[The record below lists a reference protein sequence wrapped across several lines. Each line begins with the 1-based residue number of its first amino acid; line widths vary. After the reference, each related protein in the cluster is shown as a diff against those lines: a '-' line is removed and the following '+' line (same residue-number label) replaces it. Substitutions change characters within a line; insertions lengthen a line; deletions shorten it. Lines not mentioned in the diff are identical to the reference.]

1 MVHVFRS
8 VRKIGGKHKGEA
20 NVDDEDRQNAERELM
35 HLNGRMA
42 SLMDQ
47 IADLEAKGDLEPS
60 EERFL
65 QELKNQEEGI
75 DREIRDVEDR
85 L

>member
-1 MVHVFRS
+1 MND
-8 VRKIGGKHKGEA
+8 K
-20 NVDDEDRQNAERELM
+20 DRQNAERELM

-47 IADLEAKGDLEPS
+47 IADLEAKDDLEPS

-75 DREIRDVEDR
+75 DREIRDVKGR

>member
-1 MVHVFRS
+1 LVHVFRL
-8 VRKIGGKHKGEA
+8 VRKIGGKHKVEA

-47 IADLEAKGDLEPS
+47 IADLEAKDDLEPS

-75 DREIRDVEDR
+75 DREIRDVDDR